1 VVVGADHET
10 PLETVMAK
18 KKRLLL
24 AVDQVEDYE
33 ITDGRSHR
41 ACPG

>member
-1 VVVGADHET
+1 MQITKT

-18 KKRLLL
+18 KKILLL
-24 AVDQVEDYE
+24 AVDQVED
-33 ITDGRSHR
+33 ITGGRSHR